1 MTIRKVPI
9 VGAGLMGGGIAQ
21 VYAQSGFEV
30 TVTDV
35 GPAVVEKAL

>member
-35 GPAVVEKAL
+35 GSAVVEKAL